1 MPKIPTFES
10 QARPTAEVGG
20 IKTSFQVPVTNDLFT
35 KAQSALTNYYIKEKE
50 EEAKLK
56 AIDYENKALPKLYE
70 VYDKYKN
77 NPFPTDAAD
86 GFQREGKQVIDNFI
100 NENLSN
106 ENRFVQR
113 AVSTKLGANLTQ
125 LNLATIKSSRD
136 AMEKNSERIDKDW
149 DSGLVSKM
157 GTIPDFIKSGQAYN
171 ETAEYINN
179 KYMGDPYTKKIK
191 LDEKFKIIDTFSMV
205 QDSKS
210 PEQFLQKLKE
220 NPELY
225 KNADLNLKSQLIFQ
239 AQEGLNKNIS
249 DSNIDN
255 VLDNKLGIYAEGG
268 GVQNVDG
275 KIIKKKDLEEGMN
288 RKALDKNLS
297 PDKVVELSIN
307 NNTTVPLYKSVI
319 NGGYSNISDTGNK
332 QITRQGLE
340 YYKIFKNQNGFNTLK
355 SEYQIDKQTLESYSR
370 MDFSMNVLKETFD
383 SAFSRELQIKS
394 KPESYKFL
402 NVSDKNVDS
411 EFSKIDMPGLF
422 LGDIQNVQSTKY
434 ILRNIANIY
443 YKAGGSESDS
453 LSAASKFIEENYRMD
468 LFNQIIP
475 KDNSQPEYHDAA
487 IKAYIKKLYDEKR
500 INIEK
505 HKLDDIIPDYYNI
518 GDFSNNQGFTLRNK
532 KTNEAI
538 SIGATTALGDFDE
551 EIYDSSRLTLKDIRA
566 KVYPLTEDARY
577 KDWVIKY
584 DGLRTA
590 KKRISDLS
598 KPVVESG
605 FGKPKDFDFDLKK

>member
-10 QARPTAEVGG
+10 QGRPTAEVGG
-20 IKTSFQVPVTNDLFT
+20 VKSNLQMPLETSLT
-35 KAQSALTNYYIKEKE
+35 KVGSAIANYYVKEQE

-56 AIDYENKALPKLYE
+56 SIDYQNKALPKLYE

-77 NPFPTDAAD
+77 NPFPTEAAD
-86 GFQREGKQVIDNFI
+86 GFNREGSQVINNFI
-100 NENLSN
+100 SENLSN
-106 ENRFVQR
+106 ENKFVQR
-113 AVSTKLGANLTQ
+113 AVSAKLGANLSQ
-125 LNLATIKSSRD
+125 LNLATIQSSRK
-136 AMEKNSERIDKDW
+136 AMEINAERVDKDW

-157 GTIPDFIKSGQAYN
+157 GTIPNFIESGQAYN
-171 ETAEYINN
+171 ESAEYVNN

-205 QDSKS
+205 QNSKN
-210 PEQFLQKLKE
+210 PEQFLQSLKE

-225 KNADLNLKSQLIFQ
+225 KNADLNLKSQLILQ
-239 AQEGLNKNIS
+239 AQENLNKNIS

-255 VLDNKLGIYAEGG
+255 ILDGKLGIYAEGG

-340 YYKIFKNQNGFNTLK
+340 YYRIFKNQNGFNTLK

-402 NVSDKNVDS
+402 NVSDKSVDS
-411 EFSKIDMPGLF
+411 EFSNIDMPGLF

-468 LFNQIIP
+468 LFNQIVP

-487 IKAYIKKLYDEKR
+487 IKAYIKKLYDEKK

-538 SIGATTALGDFDE
+538 SIGATDALGDFDE
-551 EIYDSSRLTLKDIRA
+551 EIYNSSRLTLKDIRT
-566 KVYPLTEDARY
+566 KVYPLTEDVRY
-577 KDWVIKY
+577 KEWFLKY
-584 DGLRTA
+584 DALRTA
-590 KKRISDLS
+590 KKRISDMS

-605 FGKPKDFDFDLKK
+605 FGKPRDFDFPEK

>member
-1 MPKIPTFES
+1 MPKIPTFEV
-10 QARPTAEVGG
+10 QGRPTAEVGG
-20 IKTSFQVPVTNDLFT
+20 VKSNIQMPLETSLT
-35 KAQSALTNYYIKEKE
+35 KVGSAIANYYVREQE

-56 AIDYENKALPKLYE
+56 SIDYQNKALPKLYE

-77 NPFPTDAAD
+77 NPFPSEAAD
-86 GFQREGKQVIDNFI
+86 GFNREGSQVINNFI
-100 NENLSN
+100 SENLSN
-106 ENRFVQR
+106 ENKFVQR
-113 AVSTKLGANLTQ
+113 AVSSKLNANLSQ
-125 LNLATIKSSRD
+125 LNLATIQSSRK
-136 AMEKNSERIDKDW
+136 AMELNADRVDKDW

-157 GTIPDFIKSGQAYN
+157 GTIPGFIESGQAYN
-171 ETAEYINN
+171 ESAEYINN
-179 KYMGDPYTKKIK
+179 KYVGDPFTKKIK
-191 LDEKFKIIDTFSMV
+191 LDEKFKIIDTFAMV
-205 QDSKS
+205 KDSKS
-210 PEQFLQKLKE
+210 PEQFLQSLKE

-225 KNADLNLKSQLIFQ
+225 KNADLNLKSQLILQ
-239 AQEGLNKNIS
+239 AQENLNKNIS

-255 VLDNKLGIYAEGG
+255 ILDGKLGIYAEGG

-297 PDKVVELSIN
+297 ADKVVELSIN

-340 YYKIFKNQNGFNTLK
+340 YYRIFKNQNGFNTLK

-402 NVSDKNVDS
+402 NVSDKSVDS
-411 EFSKIDMPGLF
+411 EFSNIDMPGLF

-453 LSAASKFIEENYRMD
+453 LSAASKFIEQNYRMD
-468 LFNQIIP
+468 LFNQIVP

-487 IKAYIKKLYDEKR
+487 IKAYIKKLYDEKK

-538 SIGATTALGDFDE
+538 SLGATDALGDFDE
-551 EIYDSSRLTLKDIRA
+551 EIYNSSRLTLKDIRT
-566 KVYPLTEDARY
+566 KVYPLTEDVRY
-577 KDWVIKY
+577 KEWFLKY
-584 DGLRTA
+584 DALRTA
-590 KKRISDLS
+590 KKRISDMS

-605 FGKPKDFDFDLKK
+605 FGKPKDFDFPEK

>member
-10 QARPTAEVGG
+10 QSRPTDEVPSV
-20 IKTSFQVPVTNDLFT
+20 KASFQVPITNEIFS
-35 KAQSALTNYYIKEKE
+35 KAQTVLTDYYVREKE

-56 AIDYENKALPKLYE
+56 SIDYENKALPKLYA

-77 NPFPTDAAD
+77 NPFPSEAAD
-86 GFQREGKQVIDNFI
+86 GFNKEGNEVINNFI

-106 ENRFVQR
+106 ENKFVQR
-113 AVSTKLGANLTQ
+113 AVFAKLNANLSQ
-125 LNLATIKSSRD
+125 LNLATIQSSRE
-136 AMEKNSERIDKDW
+136 AMELNADRIDKDW
-149 DSGLVSKM
+149 NSGLVSKM
-157 GTIPDFIKSGQAYN
+157 GTIPGFIESGQAYN
-171 ETAEYINN
+171 EAIAYTNN
-179 KYMGDPYTKKIK
+179 KYAGDQFTKKIK
-191 LDEKFKIIDTFSMV
+191 LDEKFKIIDTFAMV
-205 QDSKS
+205 QASKS
-210 PEQFLQKLKE
+210 PEQFLQSLKE

-225 KNADLNLKSQLIFQ
+225 KNADLNLKSQLILQ
-239 AQEGLNKNIS
+239 AQENLNKNIS

-255 VLDNKLGIYAEGG
+255 ILESKLGIYAEGG

-297 PDKVVELSIN
+297 ADKVVELSIN

-332 QITRQGLE
+332 QTTRQGLE
-340 YYKIFKNQNGFNTLK
+340 YYRIFKNQNGFNTLK

-411 EFSKIDMPGLF
+411 EFKKIDMPGLF

-443 YKAGGSESDS
+443 YKAGGSESDA

-468 LFNQIIP
+468 LFNQIVP

-500 INIEK
+500 INVEK

-538 SIGATTALGDFDE
+538 SLGATTALGDFDE
-551 EIYDSSRLTLKDIRA
+551 EIYDSSRLSLKDIRT
-566 KVYPLTEDARY
+566 KVYPLTEDVRY
-577 KDWVIKY
+577 KEWFLKY
-584 DGLRTA
+584 DALRTA
-590 KKRISDLS
+590 KKRISDLT

-605 FGKPKDFDFDLKK
+605 FGKPIDFDSPKK

>member
-10 QARPTAEVGG
+10 QGRPTAEVGSV
-20 IKTSFQVPVTNDLFT
+20 KTSFQVPVTNDIFT
-35 KAQSALTNYYIKEKE
+35 KAQSLVANYYIKEKE

-86 GFQREGKQVIDNFI
+86 GFQREGKQVIDNFM

-106 ENRFVQR
+106 ENKFVQR

-136 AMEKNSERIDKDW
+136 AMEKNAERVDKDW

-157 GTIPDFIKSGQAYN
+157 GTIPGFIESGQAYN
-171 ETAEYINN
+171 ESAEYVNN

-191 LDEKFKIIDTFSMV
+191 LDEKFKIIDTFAMV

-210 PEQFLQKLKE
+210 PEQFLQNLKE

-225 KNADLNLKSQLIFQ
+225 KNADLNLKSQLILQ
-239 AQEGLNKNIS
+239 AQENLNKNIS

-255 VLDNKLGIYAEGG
+255 ILDGKLGIYAEGG

-297 PDKVVELSIN
+297 ADKVVELSIN

-340 YYKIFKNQNGFNTLK
+340 YYRIFKNQNGFNTLK

-402 NVSDKNVDS
+402 NVSDKSVDS
-411 EFSKIDMPGLF
+411 EFSNIDMPGLF

-443 YKAGGSESDS
+443 YKAGGNEADA
-453 LSAASKFIEENYRMD
+453 LNSAKEFIEQNYRMD
-468 LFNQIIP
+468 LFNQIVP

-487 IKAYIKKLYDEKR
+487 IKAYIKKLYDEKK

-538 SIGATTALGDFDE
+538 SLGATDALGDFDE
-551 EIYDSSRLTLKDIRA
+551 EIYNSSRLTLKDIRT
-566 KVYPLTEDARY
+566 KVYPLTEDVRY
-577 KDWVIKY
+577 KEWFLKY
-584 DGLRTA
+584 DALRTA
-590 KKRISDLS
+590 KKRISDMS

-605 FGKPKDFDFDLKK
+605 FGKPRDFDFPEK

>member
-10 QARPTAEVGG
+10 QGRPTAEVGSV
-20 IKTSFQVPVTNDLFT
+20 KTSFQVPVTNDLFT
-35 KAQSALTNYYIKEKE
+35 KAQSVVSNYYIKEKE

-86 GFQREGKQVIDNFI
+86 GFQREGKQVIDNFM

-106 ENRFVQR
+106 ENKFVQR

-136 AMEKNSERIDKDW
+136 AMEKNADRVDKDW

-157 GTIPDFIKSGQAYN
+157 GTIPGFIESGQAYN
-171 ETAEYINN
+171 ESAEYINN

-205 QDSKS
+205 QNSKS
-210 PEQFLQKLKE
+210 PEQFLQSLKE

-225 KNADLNLKSQLIFQ
+225 KNADLNLKSQLILQ
-239 AQEGLNKNIS
+239 AQENLNKNIS

-255 VLDNKLGIYAEGG
+255 ILDGKLGIYAEGG

-443 YKAGGSESDS
+443 YKAGGNEADA
-453 LSAASKFIEENYRMD
+453 LNSAKDFIEQNYRMD
-468 LFNQIIP
+468 LFNQIVP
-475 KDNSQPEYHDAA
+475 KDNSLPEYHDAA

-500 INIEK
+500 INVEK
-505 HKLDDIIPDYYNI
+505 HKLDEIIPDYYNL

-538 SIGATTALGDFDE
+538 SLGATTALGDFDE
-551 EIYDSSRLTLKDIRA
+551 EIYDSSRLTLKDIRT
-566 KVYPLTEDARY
+566 KVYPLTEDVRY
-577 KDWVIKY
+577 KEWFLKY
-584 DGLRTA
+584 DALRTA
-590 KKRISDLS
+590 KKRISDLT

-605 FGKPKDFDFDLKK
+605 FGKPVDFDFPEK

>member
-10 QARPTAEVGG
+10 QARPTAEVGAV
-20 IKTSFQVPVTNDLFT
+20 KASFQVPLTNDLFS
-35 KAQSALTNYYIKEKE
+35 KAQTALTDYYVKEKE

-56 AIDYENKALPKLYE
+56 SIDYQNKALPKLYE

-77 NPFPTDAAD
+77 NPFPSEAAD
-86 GFQREGKQVIDNFI
+86 GFNKEATEVINTFI

-106 ENRFVQR
+106 ENKFVQR

-136 AMEKNSERIDKDW
+136 AMEKNSERVDKDW

-157 GTIPDFIKSGQAYN
+157 GTIPDYIESGQAYN
-171 ETAEYINN
+171 ESAEYVNN

-191 LDEKFKIIDTFSMV
+191 LDEKFKTIDTFAMIK
-205 QDSKS
+205 DSKS
-210 PEQFLQKLKE
+210 SEQFLQKLKE
-220 NPELY
+220 NPDLY

-239 AQEGLNKNIS
+239 AQENANKGISNTNVDNI
-249 DSNIDN
+249 
-255 VLDNKLGIYAEGG
+255 LDNKLGIYAEGG
-268 GVQNVDG
+268 QVPNMDG
-275 KIIKKKDLEEGMN
+275 QTIKKKDLEEGMN
-288 RKALDKNLS
+288 RKALSKNYT
-297 PDKVVELSIN
+297 PYQVVELSISN
-307 NNTTVPLYKSVI
+307 ATPVPLYKSVL
-319 NGGYSNISDTGNK
+319 NGGYSNISDTGK
-332 QITRQGLE
+332 KEITRQGLE
-340 YYKIFKNQNGFNTLK
+340 YYRIFKNQNGFNVLK
-355 SEYQIDKQTLESYSR
+355 SDYQIDNQTLESYSR

-394 KPESYKFL
+394 KPESFKFL

-411 EFSKIDMPGLF
+411 QFSKIDMPGLF

-453 LSAASKFIEENYRMD
+453 LVAAKEFIEQNYRMD
-468 LFNQIIP
+468 LFNQIVP
-475 KDNSQPEYHDAA
+475 KDNSLPEYHDAA

-500 INIEK
+500 INVEK
-505 HKLDDIIPDYYNI
+505 HKLDEIIPDYYNI
-518 GDFSNNQGFTLRNK
+518 GEFSNLQGFTLRNK

-538 SIGATTALGDFDE
+538 SIGATNALGDFDE
-551 EIYDSSRLTLKDIRA
+551 EIYDSSRLTLKDIRT
-566 KVYPLTEDARY
+566 KVYPLTEDVRY

-605 FGKPKDFDFDLKK
+605 FGKPKDFDFPEK

>member
-1 MPKIPTFES
+1 
-10 QARPTAEVGG
+10 
-20 IKTSFQVPVTNDLFT
+20 
-35 KAQSALTNYYIKEKE
+35 
-50 EEAKLK
+50 
-56 AIDYENKALPKLYE
+56 
-70 VYDKYKN
+70 
-77 NPFPTDAAD
+77 
-86 GFQREGKQVIDNFI
+86 
-100 NENLSN
+100 
-106 ENRFVQR
+106 
-113 AVSTKLGANLTQ
+113 
-125 LNLATIKSSRD
+125 
-136 AMEKNSERIDKDW
+136 
-149 DSGLVSKM
+149 
-157 GTIPDFIKSGQAYN
+157 
-171 ETAEYINN
+171 
-179 KYMGDPYTKKIK
+179 MGDPYTKKIK
-191 LDEKFKIIDTFSMV
+191 LDEKFKIIDTFAMV

-210 PEQFLQKLKE
+210 PEQFLQNLKE

-239 AQEGLNKNIS
+239 AQENLNKNIS

-255 VLDNKLGIYAEGG
+255 ILDGKLGIYAEGG

-297 PDKVVELSIN
+297 ADKVVELSIN

-340 YYKIFKNQNGFNTLK
+340 YYRIFKNQNGFNTLK

-402 NVSDKNVDS
+402 NVSDKSVDS
-411 EFSKIDMPGLF
+411 EFSNIDMPGLF

-468 LFNQIIP
+468 LFNQIVP

-487 IKAYIKKLYDEKR
+487 IKAYIKKLYDEKK

-538 SIGATTALGDFDE
+538 SLGATDALGDFDE
-551 EIYDSSRLTLKDIRA
+551 EIYNSSRLTLKDIRT
-566 KVYPLTEDARY
+566 KVYPLTEDVRY
-577 KDWVIKY
+577 KEWFLKY
-584 DGLRTA
+584 DALRTA
-590 KKRISDLS
+590 KKRISDMS

-605 FGKPKDFDFDLKK
+605 FGKPRDFDFPEK

>member
-10 QARPTAEVGG
+10 QARPTAEVGAV
-20 IKTSFQVPVTNDLFT
+20 KASFQVPLTNDLFS
-35 KAQSALTNYYIKEKE
+35 KAQTALTDYYVKEKE

-56 AIDYENKALPKLYE
+56 SIDYQNKALPKLYE

-77 NPFPTDAAD
+77 NPFPSEAAD
-86 GFQREGKQVIDNFI
+86 GFNKEATQVINNFI

-106 ENRFVQR
+106 ENKFVQR

-136 AMEKNSERIDKDW
+136 AMEKNAERVDKDW

-157 GTIPDFIKSGQAYN
+157 GTIPGFIESGQAYN
-171 ETAEYINN
+171 ESAEYVNN

-191 LDEKFKIIDTFSMV
+191 LDEKFKIIDTFAMV

-210 PEQFLQKLKE
+210 PEKFLQSLKE

-225 KNADLNLKSQLIFQ
+225 KNADLNLKSQLILQ
-239 AQEGLNKNIS
+239 AQENLNKNIS

-255 VLDNKLGIYAEGG
+255 ILDGKLGIYAEGG

-468 LFNQIIP
+468 LFNQIVP

-487 IKAYIKKLYDEKR
+487 IKAYIKKLYDEKK

-538 SIGATTALGDFDE
+538 SIGATDALGDFDE
-551 EIYDSSRLTLKDIRA
+551 EIYNSSRLTLKDIRT
-566 KVYPLTEDARY
+566 KVYPLTEDVRY
-577 KDWVIKY
+577 KEWFLKY
-584 DGLRTA
+584 DALRTA
-590 KKRISDLS
+590 KKRISDMS

-605 FGKPKDFDFDLKK
+605 FGKPRDFDFPEK

>member
-10 QARPTAEVGG
+10 QARPTAEVGAV
-20 IKTSFQVPVTNDLFT
+20 KASFQVPLTNDLFS
-35 KAQSALTNYYIKEKE
+35 KAQTALTDYYVKEKE

-56 AIDYENKALPKLYE
+56 SIDYQNKALPKLYE

-77 NPFPTDAAD
+77 NPFPSEAAD
-86 GFQREGKQVIDNFI
+86 GFNKEATEVINNFI

-106 ENRFVQR
+106 ENKFVQR

-136 AMEKNSERIDKDW
+136 AMEKNAERVDKDW

-157 GTIPDFIKSGQAYN
+157 GTIPDYIESGQAYN
-171 ETAEYINN
+171 ESAEYVNN

-205 QDSKS
+205 KDSKS
-210 PEQFLQKLKE
+210 PEQFLKNLKE

-239 AQEGLNKNIS
+239 AQENLNKNIS

-255 VLDNKLGIYAEGG
+255 ILDGKLGIYAEGG

-297 PDKVVELSIN
+297 ADKVVELSIN

-468 LFNQIIP
+468 LFNQIVP

-487 IKAYIKKLYDEKR
+487 IKAYIKKLYDEKK

-538 SIGATTALGDFDE
+538 SIGATDALGDFDE
-551 EIYDSSRLTLKDIRA
+551 EIYNSSRLTLKDIRT
-566 KVYPLTEDARY
+566 KVYPLTEDVRY
-577 KDWVIKY
+577 KEWFLKY
-584 DGLRTA
+584 DALRTA
-590 KKRISDLS
+590 KKRISDMS

-605 FGKPKDFDFDLKK
+605 FGKPRDFDFPEK

>member
-10 QARPTAEVGG
+10 QARPTAEVGAV
-20 IKTSFQVPVTNDLFT
+20 KASFQVPLTNDLFS
-35 KAQSALTNYYIKEKE
+35 KAQTALTDYYVKEKE

-56 AIDYENKALPKLYE
+56 SIDYQNKALPKLYE

-77 NPFPTDAAD
+77 NPFPSEAAD
-86 GFQREGKQVIDNFI
+86 GFNKEATEVINNFI

-106 ENRFVQR
+106 ENKFVQR

-136 AMEKNSERIDKDW
+136 AMEKNAERVDKDW

-157 GTIPDFIKSGQAYN
+157 GTIPGFIESGQAYN
-171 ETAEYINN
+171 ESAEYVNN

-191 LDEKFKIIDTFSMV
+191 LDEKFKIIDTFAMV

-210 PEQFLQKLKE
+210 PEKFLQRLKE

-225 KNADLNLKSQLIFQ
+225 KNADLNLKSQLILQ
-239 AQEGLNKNIS
+239 AQENLNKNIS

-255 VLDNKLGIYAEGG
+255 ILDGKLGIYAEGG

-297 PDKVVELSIN
+297 ADKVVELSIN

-340 YYKIFKNQNGFNTLK
+340 YYRIFKNQNGFNTLK

-468 LFNQIIP
+468 LFNQIVP

-487 IKAYIKKLYDEKR
+487 IKAYIKKLYDEKK

-538 SIGATTALGDFDE
+538 SIGATDALGDFDE
-551 EIYDSSRLTLKDIRA
+551 EIYNSSRLTLKDIRT
-566 KVYPLTEDARY
+566 KVYPLTEDVRY
-577 KDWVIKY
+577 KEWFLKY
-584 DGLRTA
+584 DALRTA
-590 KKRISDLS
+590 KKRISDMS

-605 FGKPKDFDFDLKK
+605 FGKPRDFDFPEK

>member
-10 QARPTAEVGG
+10 QARPTAEVGAV
-20 IKTSFQVPVTNDLFT
+20 KASFQVPLTNDLFS
-35 KAQSALTNYYIKEKE
+35 KAQTALTDYYVKEKE

-56 AIDYENKALPKLYE
+56 SIDYQNKALPKLYE

-77 NPFPTDAAD
+77 NPFPSEAAD
-86 GFQREGKQVIDNFI
+86 GFNKEATEVINNFI

-106 ENRFVQR
+106 ENKFVQR

-136 AMEKNSERIDKDW
+136 AMEKNSERVDKDW

-157 GTIPDFIKSGQAYN
+157 GTIPDYIESGQAYN
-171 ETAEYINN
+171 ESAEYVNN

-191 LDEKFKIIDTFSMV
+191 LDEKFKTIDTFAMIK
-205 QDSKS
+205 DSKS
-210 PEQFLQKLKE
+210 SEQFLQKLKE
-220 NPELY
+220 NPDLY

-239 AQEGLNKNIS
+239 AQENANKGISNTNVDNI
-249 DSNIDN
+249 
-255 VLDNKLGIYAEGG
+255 LDNKLGIYAEGG
-268 GVQNVDG
+268 QVPNMDG
-275 KIIKKKDLEEGMN
+275 QTIKKKDLEEGMN
-288 RKALDKNLS
+288 RKALSKNYT
-297 PDKVVELSIN
+297 PYQVVELSISN
-307 NNTTVPLYKSVI
+307 ATPVPLYKSVL
-319 NGGYSNISDTGNK
+319 NGGYSNISDTGK
-332 QITRQGLE
+332 KEITRQGLE
-340 YYKIFKNQNGFNTLK
+340 YYRIFKNQNGFNVLK
-355 SEYQIDKQTLESYSR
+355 SDYQIDKQTLESYSR

-394 KPESYKFL
+394 KPESFKFL

-411 EFSKIDMPGLF
+411 QFSKIDMPGLF

-453 LSAASKFIEENYRMD
+453 LIAAKEFIEENYRMD
-468 LFNQIIP
+468 LFNQIVP
-475 KDNSQPEYHDAA
+475 KDNSLPEYHDAA

-500 INIEK
+500 INVEK
-505 HKLDDIIPDYYNI
+505 HKLDEIIPDYYNI
-518 GDFSNNQGFTLRNK
+518 GEFSNLQGFTLRNK

-538 SIGATTALGDFDE
+538 SIGATNALGDFDE
-551 EIYDSSRLTLKDIRA
+551 EIYDSSRLTLKDIRT

-605 FGKPKDFDFDLKK
+605 FGKPKDFDFPEK

>member
-10 QARPTAEVGG
+10 QGRPTAEVGSV
-20 IKTSFQVPVTNDLFT
+20 KTSFQVPVTNDIFT
-35 KAQSALTNYYIKEKE
+35 KAQSLVANYYIKEKE

-86 GFQREGKQVIDNFI
+86 GFQKEGKQVIDNFM

-106 ENRFVQR
+106 ENKFVQR

-136 AMEKNSERIDKDW
+136 AMEKNSERVDKDW

-171 ETAEYINN
+171 ESAEYINN

-191 LDEKFKIIDTFSMV
+191 LDEKFKIIDTFAMV

-210 PEQFLQKLKE
+210 PEQFLQSLKE

-225 KNADLNLKSQLIFQ
+225 KNADLNLKSQLILQ
-239 AQEGLNKNIS
+239 AQENLNKNIS

-255 VLDNKLGIYAEGG
+255 ILDGKLGIYAEGG

-297 PDKVVELSIN
+297 ADKVVELSIN

-340 YYKIFKNQNGFNTLK
+340 YYRIFKNQNGFNTLK

-402 NVSDKNVDS
+402 NVSDKSVDS
-411 EFSKIDMPGLF
+411 EFSNIDMPGLF

-468 LFNQIIP
+468 LFNQIVP

-487 IKAYIKKLYDEKR
+487 IKAYIKKLYDEKK

-538 SIGATTALGDFDE
+538 SLGATDALGDFDE
-551 EIYDSSRLTLKDIRA
+551 EIYNSSRLTLKDIRT
-566 KVYPLTEDARY
+566 KVYPLTEDVRY
-577 KDWVIKY
+577 KEWFLKY
-584 DGLRTA
+584 DALRTA
-590 KKRISDLS
+590 KKRISDMS

-605 FGKPKDFDFDLKK
+605 FGKPRDFDFPEK

>member
-10 QARPTAEVGG
+10 QTRPTAEVGG

>member
-10 QARPTAEVGG
+10 QARPTAEVGAV
-20 IKTSFQVPVTNDLFT
+20 KASFQVPLTNDLFS
-35 KAQSALTNYYIKEKE
+35 KAQTALTDYYVKEKE

-56 AIDYENKALPKLYE
+56 SIDYQNKALPKLYE

-77 NPFPTDAAD
+77 NPFPSEAAD
-86 GFQREGKQVIDNFI
+86 GFNKEATEVINNFI

-106 ENRFVQR
+106 ENKFVQR

-136 AMEKNSERIDKDW
+136 AMEKNAERVDKDW

-157 GTIPDFIKSGQAYN
+157 GTIPDYIESGQAYN
-171 ETAEYINN
+171 ESAEYVNN

-205 QDSKS
+205 KDSKS
-210 PEQFLQKLKE
+210 PEQFLKNLKE

-239 AQEGLNKNIS
+239 AQENLNKNIS

-255 VLDNKLGIYAEGG
+255 ILDGKLGIYAEGG

-468 LFNQIIP
+468 LFNQIVP

-487 IKAYIKKLYDEKR
+487 IKAYIKKLYDEKK

-538 SIGATTALGDFDE
+538 SIGATDALGDFDE
-551 EIYDSSRLTLKDIRA
+551 EIYNSSRLTLKDIRT
-566 KVYPLTEDARY
+566 KVYPLTEDVRY
-577 KDWVIKY
+577 KEWFLKY
-584 DGLRTA
+584 DALRTA
-590 KKRISDLS
+590 KKRISDMS

-605 FGKPKDFDFDLKK
+605 FGKPRDFDFPEK

>member
-10 QARPTAEVGG
+10 QARPTAEVGAV
-20 IKTSFQVPVTNDLFT
+20 KASFQVPLTNDLFS
-35 KAQSALTNYYIKEKE
+35 KAQTALTDYYVKEKE

-56 AIDYENKALPKLYE
+56 SIDYQNKALPKLYE

-77 NPFPTDAAD
+77 NPFPSEAAD
-86 GFQREGKQVIDNFI
+86 GFNKEATEVINNFI

-106 ENRFVQR
+106 ENKFVQR

-136 AMEKNSERIDKDW
+136 AMEKNAERVDKDW

-157 GTIPDFIKSGQAYN
+157 GTIPGFIESGQAYN
-171 ETAEYINN
+171 ESAEYVNN

-191 LDEKFKIIDTFSMV
+191 LDEKFKIIDTFAMV

-210 PEQFLQKLKE
+210 PEKFLQSLKE

-225 KNADLNLKSQLIFQ
+225 KNADLNLKSQLILQ
-239 AQEGLNKNIS
+239 AQENLNKNIS

-255 VLDNKLGIYAEGG
+255 ILDGKLGIYAEGG

-468 LFNQIIP
+468 LFNQIVP

-487 IKAYIKKLYDEKR
+487 IKAYIKKLYDEKK

-538 SIGATTALGDFDE
+538 SIGATDALGDFDE
-551 EIYDSSRLTLKDIRA
+551 EIYNSSRLTLKDIRT
-566 KVYPLTEDARY
+566 KVYPLTEDVRY
-577 KDWVIKY
+577 KEWFLKY
-584 DGLRTA
+584 DALRTA
-590 KKRISDLS
+590 KKRISDMS

-605 FGKPKDFDFDLKK
+605 FGKPRDFDFPEK

>member
-1 MPKIPTFES
+1 MPKIPTFEA
-10 QARPTAEVGG
+10 QGRPTAEVGSV
-20 IKTSFQVPVTNDLFT
+20 KTSFQVPVTNDLFT
-35 KAQSALTNYYIKEKE
+35 KAQSVVANYYIKEKE

-86 GFQREGKQVIDNFI
+86 GFQKEGKQVIDNFM

-106 ENRFVQR
+106 ENKFVQR

-191 LDEKFKIIDTFSMV
+191 LDEKFKIIDTFAMV

-210 PEQFLQKLKE
+210 PEQFLQNLKE

-468 LFNQIIP
+468 LFNQIVP

-500 INIEK
+500 INVEK

-538 SIGATTALGDFDE
+538 SLGATTALGDFDE
-551 EIYDSSRLTLKDIRA
+551 EIYDSSRLTLKDIRT

-590 KKRISDLS
+590 KKRIQDLS

-605 FGKPKDFDFDLKK
+605 FGKPKDFDFPEK

>member
-10 QARPTAEVGG
+10 QGRPTAEVGSV
-20 IKTSFQVPVTNDLFT
+20 KTSFQVPVTNDIFT
-35 KAQSALTNYYIKEKE
+35 KAQSLVANYYIKEKE

-86 GFQREGKQVIDNFI
+86 GFQKEGKQVIDNFM

-106 ENRFVQR
+106 ENKFVQR

-136 AMEKNSERIDKDW
+136 AMEKNSERVDKDW

-157 GTIPDFIKSGQAYN
+157 GTIPGFIESGQAYN
-171 ETAEYINN
+171 ESAEYVNN

-191 LDEKFKIIDTFSMV
+191 LDEKFKIIDTFAMV

-210 PEQFLQKLKE
+210 SEQFLQKLKE
-220 NPELY
+220 NPNSY
-225 KNADLNLKSQLIFQ
+225 KNADLNLKSQLILQ
-239 AQEGLNKNIS
+239 AQENLNKNIS

-255 VLDNKLGIYAEGG
+255 ILDGKLGIYAEGG

-468 LFNQIIP
+468 LFNQIVP

-487 IKAYIKKLYDEKR
+487 IKAYIKKLYDEKK

-538 SIGATTALGDFDE
+538 SIGATDALGDFDE
-551 EIYDSSRLTLKDIRA
+551 EIYNSSRLTLKDIRT
-566 KVYPLTEDARY
+566 KVYPLTEDVRY
-577 KDWVIKY
+577 KEWFLKY
-584 DGLRTA
+584 DALRTA
-590 KKRISDLS
+590 KKRISDMS

-605 FGKPKDFDFDLKK
+605 FGKPRDFDFPEK

>member
-10 QARPTAEVGG
+10 QARPTAEVGAV
-20 IKTSFQVPVTNDLFT
+20 KASFQVPLTNDLFS
-35 KAQSALTNYYIKEKE
+35 KAQTALTDYYVKEKE

-56 AIDYENKALPKLYE
+56 SIDYQNKALPKLYE

-77 NPFPTDAAD
+77 NPFPSEAAD
-86 GFQREGKQVIDNFI
+86 GFNKEATEVINNFI

-106 ENRFVQR
+106 ENKFVQR

-136 AMEKNSERIDKDW
+136 AMEKNSERVDKDW

-157 GTIPDFIKSGQAYN
+157 GTIPDYIESGQAYN
-171 ETAEYINN
+171 ESAEYVNN

-191 LDEKFKIIDTFSMV
+191 LDEKFKTIDTFAMIK
-205 QDSKS
+205 DSKS
-210 PEQFLQKLKE
+210 SEQFLQKLKE
-220 NPELY
+220 NPDLY

-239 AQEGLNKNIS
+239 AQENANKGISNTNVDNI
-249 DSNIDN
+249 
-255 VLDNKLGIYAEGG
+255 LDNKLGIYAEGG
-268 GVQNVDG
+268 QVPNMDG
-275 KIIKKKDLEEGMN
+275 QTIKKKDLEEGMN
-288 RKALDKNLS
+288 RKALSKNYT
-297 PDKVVELSIN
+297 PYQVVELSISN
-307 NNTTVPLYKSVI
+307 ATPVPLYKSVL
-319 NGGYSNISDTGNK
+319 NGGYSNISDTGK
-332 QITRQGLE
+332 KEITRQGLE
-340 YYKIFKNQNGFNTLK
+340 YYRIFKNQNGFNVLK
-355 SEYQIDKQTLESYSR
+355 SDYQIDNQTLESYSR

-394 KPESYKFL
+394 KPESFKFL

-411 EFSKIDMPGLF
+411 QFSKIDMPGLF

-453 LSAASKFIEENYRMD
+453 LIAAKEFIEENYRMD
-468 LFNQIIP
+468 LFNQIVP
-475 KDNSQPEYHDAA
+475 KDNSLPEYHDAA

-500 INIEK
+500 INVEK
-505 HKLDDIIPDYYNI
+505 HKLDEIIPDYYNI
-518 GDFSNNQGFTLRNK
+518 GEFSNLQGFTLRNK

-538 SIGATTALGDFDE
+538 SIGATNALGDFDE
-551 EIYDSSRLTLKDIRA
+551 EIYDSSRLTLKDIRT

-605 FGKPKDFDFDLKK
+605 FGKPKDFDFPEK

>member
-10 QARPTAEVGG
+10 QGRPTAEVPGV
-20 IKTSFQVPVTNDLFT
+20 KTSFQVPVTNDLFT
-35 KAQSALTNYYIKEKE
+35 KAQSLISNYYIKEKE

-86 GFQREGKQVIDNFI
+86 GFQREGRQVIDNFM

-136 AMEKNSERIDKDW
+136 AMEKNAERVDKDW

-157 GTIPDFIKSGQAYN
+157 GTIPDYIESGQAYN
-171 ETAEYINN
+171 ESAEYVNN

-205 QDSKS
+205 KDSKS
-210 PEQFLQKLKE
+210 PEKFLQNLKE

-239 AQEGLNKNIS
+239 AQENLNKNIS

-255 VLDNKLGIYAEGG
+255 ILDGKLGIYAEGG

-297 PDKVVELSIN
+297 ADKVVELSIN

-340 YYKIFKNQNGFNTLK
+340 YYRIFKNQNGFNTLK

-468 LFNQIIP
+468 LFNQIVP

-487 IKAYIKKLYDEKR
+487 IKAYIKKLYDEKK

-538 SIGATTALGDFDE
+538 SIGATDALGDFDE
-551 EIYDSSRLTLKDIRA
+551 EIYNSSRLTLKDIRT
-566 KVYPLTEDARY
+566 KVYPLTEDVRY
-577 KDWVIKY
+577 KEWFLKY
-584 DGLRTA
+584 DALRTA
-590 KKRISDLS
+590 KKRISDMS

-605 FGKPKDFDFDLKK
+605 FGKPRDFDFPEK

>member
-10 QARPTAEVGG
+10 QGRPTAEVGG
-20 IKTSFQVPVTNDLFT
+20 VKSNLQMPLETSLT
-35 KAQSALTNYYIKEKE
+35 KVGSAIANYYVKEQE

-56 AIDYENKALPKLYE
+56 SIDYQNKALPKLYE

-77 NPFPTDAAD
+77 NPFPTEAAD
-86 GFQREGKQVIDNFI
+86 GFNREGSQVINNFI
-100 NENLSN
+100 SENLSN
-106 ENRFVQR
+106 ENKFVQR
-113 AVSTKLGANLTQ
+113 AVSAKLGANLSQ
-125 LNLATIKSSRD
+125 LNLATIQSSRK
-136 AMEKNSERIDKDW
+136 AMEINAERVDKDW

-157 GTIPDFIKSGQAYN
+157 GTIPNFIESGQAYN
-171 ETAEYINN
+171 ESAEYVNN

-205 QDSKS
+205 QNSKN
-210 PEQFLQKLKE
+210 PEQFLQSLKE

-225 KNADLNLKSQLIFQ
+225 KNADLNLKSQLILQ
-239 AQEGLNKNIS
+239 AQENLNKNIS

-255 VLDNKLGIYAEGG
+255 ILDGKLGIYAEGG

-297 PDKVVELSIN
+297 ADKVVELSIN

-340 YYKIFKNQNGFNTLK
+340 YYRIFKNQNGFNTLK

-402 NVSDKNVDS
+402 NVSDKSVDS
-411 EFSKIDMPGLF
+411 EFSNIDMPGLF

-468 LFNQIIP
+468 LFNQIVP

-487 IKAYIKKLYDEKR
+487 IKAYIKKLYDEKK

-538 SIGATTALGDFDE
+538 SIGATDALGDFDE
-551 EIYDSSRLTLKDIRA
+551 EIYNSSRLTLKDIRT
-566 KVYPLTEDARY
+566 KVYPLTEDVRY
-577 KDWVIKY
+577 KEWFLKY
-584 DGLRTA
+584 DALRTA
-590 KKRISDLS
+590 KKRISDMS

-605 FGKPKDFDFDLKK
+605 FGKPRDFDFPEK

>member
-10 QARPTAEVGG
+10 QTRPTAEVGG

-157 GTIPDFIKSGQAYN
+157 GTIPGFIESGQAYN
-171 ETAEYINN
+171 ESAEYINN

-268 GVQNVDG
+268 GVKNVDG

>member
-1 MPKIPTFES
+1 MPKIPTFEA
-10 QARPTAEVGG
+10 QGRPTAEVGG
-20 IKTSFQVPVTNDLFT
+20 VKASFQVPITNDLFT
-35 KAQSALTNYYIKEKE
+35 KAQTALTDYYVKEKE

-56 AIDYENKALPKLYE
+56 SIDYQNKALPKLYE

-77 NPFPTDAAD
+77 NPFPSEAAD
-86 GFQREGKQVIDNFI
+86 GFNKEATEVINTFI

-106 ENRFVQR
+106 ENKFVQR

-136 AMEKNSERIDKDW
+136 AMEKNSERVDKDW

-157 GTIPDFIKSGQAYN
+157 GTIPDYIESGQAYN
-171 ETAEYINN
+171 ESAEYVNN

-191 LDEKFKIIDTFSMV
+191 LDEKFKTIDTFAMIK
-205 QDSKS
+205 DSKS
-210 PEQFLQKLKE
+210 SEQFLQKLKE
-220 NPELY
+220 NPDLY
-225 KNADLNLKSQLIFQ
+225 KNADVNLKSQLIFQ
-239 AQEGLNKNIS
+239 AQENANKGISNTNVDNI
-249 DSNIDN
+249 
-255 VLDNKLGIYAEGG
+255 LDNKLGIYAEGG
-268 GVQNVDG
+268 QVPNMDG
-275 KIIKKKDLEEGMN
+275 QTIKKKDLEEGMN
-288 RKALDKNLS
+288 RKALSKNYT
-297 PDKVVELSIN
+297 PYQVVELSISN
-307 NNTTVPLYKSVI
+307 ATPVPLYKSVL
-319 NGGYSNISDTGNK
+319 NGGYSNISDTGK
-332 QITRQGLE
+332 KEITRQGLE
-340 YYKIFKNQNGFNTLK
+340 YYRIFKNQNGFNVLK
-355 SEYQIDKQTLESYSR
+355 SDYQIDNQTLESYSR

-394 KPESYKFL
+394 KPESFKFL

-411 EFSKIDMPGLF
+411 QFSKIDMPGLF

-453 LSAASKFIEENYRMD
+453 LIAAKEFIEENYRMD
-468 LFNQIIP
+468 LFNQIVP
-475 KDNSQPEYHDAA
+475 KDNSLPEYHDAA

-500 INIEK
+500 INVEK
-505 HKLDDIIPDYYNI
+505 HKLDEIIPDYYNI
-518 GDFSNNQGFTLRNK
+518 GEFSNLQGFTLRNK

-538 SIGATTALGDFDE
+538 SIGATNALGDFDE
-551 EIYDSSRLTLKDIRA
+551 EIYDSSRLTLKDIRT

-605 FGKPKDFDFDLKK
+605 FGKPKDFDFPEK

>member
-10 QARPTAEVGG
+10 QGRPTAEVGSV
-20 IKTSFQVPVTNDLFT
+20 KTSFQVPVTNDLFT
-35 KAQSALTNYYIKEKE
+35 KAQSVVANYYIKEKE

-86 GFQREGKQVIDNFI
+86 GFQREGKQIIDNFM

-106 ENRFVQR
+106 ENKFVQR

-136 AMEKNSERIDKDW
+136 AMEKNAERVDKDW

-157 GTIPDFIKSGQAYN
+157 GTIPGFIESGQAYN
-171 ETAEYINN
+171 ESAEYVNN

-191 LDEKFKIIDTFSMV
+191 LDEKFKIIDTFAMV

-210 PEQFLQKLKE
+210 PEQFLQSLKE

-225 KNADLNLKSQLIFQ
+225 KNADLNLKSQLILQ
-239 AQEGLNKNIS
+239 AQENLNKNIS

-255 VLDNKLGIYAEGG
+255 ILDGKLGIYAEGG

-297 PDKVVELSIN
+297 ADKVVELSIN

-340 YYKIFKNQNGFNTLK
+340 YYRIFKNQNGFNTLK

-402 NVSDKNVDS
+402 NVSDKSVDS
-411 EFSKIDMPGLF
+411 EFSNIDMPGLF

-468 LFNQIIP
+468 LFNQIVP

-487 IKAYIKKLYDEKR
+487 IKAYIKKLYDEKK

-538 SIGATTALGDFDE
+538 SLGATDALGDFDE
-551 EIYDSSRLTLKDIRA
+551 EIYNSSRLTLKDIRT
-566 KVYPLTEDARY
+566 KVYPLTEDVRY
-577 KDWVIKY
+577 KEWFLKY
-584 DGLRTA
+584 DALRTA
-590 KKRISDLS
+590 KKRISDMS

-605 FGKPKDFDFDLKK
+605 FGKPRDFDFPEK